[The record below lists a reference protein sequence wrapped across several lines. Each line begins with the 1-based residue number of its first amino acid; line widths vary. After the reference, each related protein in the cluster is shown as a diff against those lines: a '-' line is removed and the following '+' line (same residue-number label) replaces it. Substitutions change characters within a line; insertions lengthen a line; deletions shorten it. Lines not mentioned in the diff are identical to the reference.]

1 MKRNLYYLVL
11 AFCVISGSGFAQ
23 DVYFDPGV
31 GLYFNRFKT
40 ETSQEGFTA
49 VRANLG
55 VHNLIAKR
63 LGFYVTAEYSPSIPN
78 GKHVRE
84 IVGGNIRINNTFSVF
99 GGMGILK
106 EGVLGNDFQKTRK
119 EIGLEVTMLQ
129 NKLNVDL
136 GISGSG
142 PSVTVGYM
150 IPAIL
155 HAGEKAVQ
163 KKRNDEKKQ
172 ADDLVNALKQVDECK
187 TTSAKE
193 IGDLRSKLADTQS
206 ALKNAESARLAAE
219 SALKDTKPSN
229 NAVEDRTVSRS
240 RATEVV
246 TNLAS
251 KSKSNLNGAVSLLNG
266 SEMVTFKYGTSELG
280 KSFTS
285 KLNQLKS
292 FLDSSPEYSLLI
304 TGHACDL
311 GTDEANQALSD
322 ARSESVKKYLVEQ
335 GLPANR
341 VLVKGFGERAPMVPN
356 NNESNRRKNR
366 RVDFSLVNN

>member
-23 DVYFDPGV
+23 DVYFDPGF

-106 EGVLGNDFQKTRK
+106 EGVLGNDFKKTRK
-119 EIGLEVTMLQ
+119 EIGLEITMLQ
-129 NKLNVDL
+129 DKLNVDL

-142 PSVTVGYM
+142 PSVTVGYI

-219 SALKDTKPSN
+219 SALKDAKPSN

-246 TNLAS
+246 STLAS
-251 KSKSNLNGAVSLLNG
+251 KSKSNLNGAISLLNG

-311 GTDEANQALSD
+311 GTEEANQVLSD
-322 ARSESVKKYLVEQ
+322 ARSESVKKYLVAQ